1 MCWGQPDVILPCLN
15 PKGLLVSSIIS
26 VHEFKVD
33 TAKCVTNF
41 QK

>member
-26 VHEFKVD
+26 VHEFNVD
-33 TAKCVTNF
+33 TAKCVTHF